1 MKRILV
7 CTDGSCFSQS
17 SYQYAAWLAPRLQAS
32 IEVLFVSDIRAQK
45 AVSTGDFSATLGID
59 ASRELLNQLVDL
71 EHEKARINHHKAQ
84 LTLQAAA
91 QFFTKQGISEVKLT
105 HHTGFLVD
113 SFHEFEA
120 QADLVILGKRGEN
133 AEFASGHLGANVERV
148 LRSSS
153 KPSFVTS
160 RNYQPINRILLADD
174 GGKSCQKALEFLIT
188 SPAFKGLELHLLT
201 VAKKPGD
208 EAAQA
213 YLKTAEHQVKA
224 GGFIPICQL
233 IQGNPEQE
241 IARYVEAQ
249 NINLLI
255 MGAYGHSRIRHLVI
269 GSTTAQILRG
279 SHIPVLLF
287 R

>member
-1 MKRILV
+1 MKKILL
-7 CTDGSCFSQS
+7 CTDGSSFSYS
-17 SYQYAAWLAPRLQAS
+17 SYQYTAWLAPRLEAA
-32 IEVLFVSDIRAQK
+32 IEVLYVSDVRAQK
-45 AVSTGDFSATLGID
+45 AVSTGDFSGSLGID
-59 ASRELLNQLVDL
+59 ASRELLNKLVDL
-71 EHEKARINHHKAQ
+71 EHEKAKINHHKAQ
-84 LTLQAAA
+84 LILQTAE
-91 QFFTKQGISEVKLT
+91 QFFAQQGISKVKLT

-148 LRSSS
+148 LRSSN

-160 RNYQPINRILLADD
+160 RTYQPINRILLADD
-174 GGKSCQKALEFLIT
+174 GGKSCQKALEFLVT

-201 VAKKPGD
+201 VAKKSED

-213 YLKTAEHQVKA
+213 YLKTAQHQVAA
-224 GGFIPICQL
+224 GGFTPICKL
-233 IQGNPEQE
+233 TQGNPEQE
-241 IARYVEAQ
+241 IANYVEAH

-279 SHIPVLLF
+279 THIPVLLF